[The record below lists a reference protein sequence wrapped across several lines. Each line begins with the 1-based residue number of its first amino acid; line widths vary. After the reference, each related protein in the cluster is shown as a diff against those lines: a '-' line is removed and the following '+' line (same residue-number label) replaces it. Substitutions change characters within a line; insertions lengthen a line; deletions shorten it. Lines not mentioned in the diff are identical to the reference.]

1 MQGARGE
8 TRGVE
13 AEAPAEAEAR
23 LDSLERYTVFK
34 TKEYF
39 PCQTIDSFHEII
51 RISKGAFVAF
61 LTWP

>member
-1 MQGARGE
+1 MA
-8 TRGVE
+8 
-13 AEAPAEAEAR
+13 AEAEAEAR
-23 LDSLERYTVFK
+23 LDSLERSTVFK